1 EFCMTDLQLVFLKMD
16 EECQFHLSQECRAH
30 PRFEEYRAYTKS
42 LGLEVFTYIDRV
54 VADKAS
60 FLLWLDDCQKAKT
73 TAETARARMV
83 AHPLFP
89 AFCEA
94 IGVGVDQ
101 WGQDEANVAMELE
114 LFEEWVAA
122 KDIEQRDPLKGLSEG
137 TASFMDTMETQVDA
151 LWQLRA
157 CMVSPPPSTTT
168 VPPPPPSA
176 PAPPD
181 VAYAGSEDVPRPP
194 AEANATATADV
205 KKQLEPEFESACGGE
220 GDNNEREQ
228 MVLAATILRQDP
240 SAFARAM
247 QEDTQKPKEKDPRR
261 EIGQDTQKPKEK
273 DPREEIRQDTQKP
286 KEKDPQEIEQEGAK
300 PKEKDPR
307 QEIEQDTGKKPKQ
320 AYKYPLE
327 APPTEVIDKVHGLV
341 STAVPPRY
349 EEQLGSKKRQAPAK
363 KKADAAEQ
371 DEDDAEEPVDPEE
384 VIQSMEAMCLEEAR
398 KEAQAMEKKAKKNN
412 AKNSKA
418 GTVEDERAAEDE
430 WEDEV
435 DEEEEC
441 EEWHEEKPKKAKTV
455 KAKEAKHANKEDDE
469 QPKAPKKKTKGKD
482 NEPQKLPKKRKVEEE
497 EAEDPPKVLKGKKKK
512 QAEEADEDVVGSK
525 GMKKKKGLELAEDE
539 DEPVVLSKQKKK
551 RKADMEQEDEEPKP
565 TGSKG
570 KKKKHAEEAEEATAA
585 ASKGSSK
592 KKKGE
597 EEKEATAEDGK
608 SSVKKKPGP
617 KEGKMMTKGP
627 AKGLVRV
634 ARNVFRDC
642 QGVTYQYNVPYEES
656 EEEDPEHDSEVDSCS
671 AKDAKKGATEGDH
684 DEDQDYVMIVP
695 PPHVKGNHIYSNAYK
710 HALNNGLSLDDA
722 KERARAATN
731 DFRECGKVRKAWVGT
746 FRARK

>member
-137 TASFMDTMETQVDA
+137 TASFMDTMETQV
-151 LWQLRA
+151 
-157 CMVSPPPSTTT
+157 SPPPSTTT

-228 MVLAATILRQDP
+228 MVLAATILRQERSQP
-240 SAFARAM
+240 EAAPRVLPTAAAPPPVGRVLFLAVA
-247 QEDTQKPKEKDPRR
+247 QLWHDTQKPKEKDPRR

-273 DPREEIRQDTQKP
+273 DPREEI
-286 KEKDPQEIEQEGAK
+286 
-300 PKEKDPR
+300 R

-398 KEAQAMEKKAKKNN
+398 KEAQ
-412 AKNSKA
+412 
-418 GTVEDERAAEDE
+418 
-430 WEDEV
+430 
-435 DEEEEC
+435 
-441 EEWHEEKPKKAKTV
+441 
-455 KAKEAKHANKEDDE
+455 
-469 QPKAPKKKTKGKD
+469 
-482 NEPQKLPKKRKVEEE
+482 
-497 EAEDPPKVLKGKKKK
+497 
-512 QAEEADEDVVGSK
+512 
-525 GMKKKKGLELAEDE
+525 
-539 DEPVVLSKQKKK
+539 
-551 RKADMEQEDEEPKP
+551 
-565 TGSKG
+565 
-570 KKKKHAEEAEEATAA
+570 
-585 ASKGSSK
+585 
-592 KKKGE
+592 
-597 EEKEATAEDGK
+597 
-608 SSVKKKPGP
+608 
-617 KEGKMMTKGP
+617 
-627 AKGLVRV
+627 
-634 ARNVFRDC
+634 
-642 QGVTYQYNVPYEES
+642 
-656 EEEDPEHDSEVDSCS
+656 
-671 AKDAKKGATEGDH
+671 
-684 DEDQDYVMIVP
+684 
-695 PPHVKGNHIYSNAYK
+695 
-710 HALNNGLSLDDA
+710 
-722 KERARAATN
+722 
-731 DFRECGKVRKAWVGT
+731 
-746 FRARK
+746 